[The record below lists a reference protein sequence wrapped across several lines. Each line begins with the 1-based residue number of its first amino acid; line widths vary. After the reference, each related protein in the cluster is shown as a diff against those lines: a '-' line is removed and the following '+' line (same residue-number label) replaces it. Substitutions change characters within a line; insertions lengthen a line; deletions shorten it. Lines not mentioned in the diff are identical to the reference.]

1 MVKHNFRQLNIWKDA
16 VNLAKEIYQL
26 TQSLPSEHKFGISN
40 QMFRAAVS
48 ISSNIAE
55 GSAKASQKEFA
66 YFLSTSLGSAYELET
81 QLVIT
86 GQCGISVANQVEALI
101 VKVQVLQKQIMS
113 FTNVVKAT

>member
-16 VNLAKEIYQL
+16 VDLAQDIYKL
-26 TQSLPSEHKFGISN
+26 TQSISSEHKFGISS

-55 GSAKASQKEFA
+55 GSAKSSQKEFA
-66 YFLSTSLGSAYELET
+66 YFLSISLGSAYELET

-86 GQCGISVANQVEALI
+86 DQCCLSNTIDVNAIIGRI
-101 VKVQVLQKQIMS
+101 QVLQKQIMS
-113 FTNVVKAT
+113 FSNMVKAS